1 MMTSKTT
8 WVPVFIVTPILVSAA
23 FWQQAPSAQAAQAPP
38 AGRGLAGQQRPFYV
52 SPEILP
58 DRRVTFRIMAP
69 KASQVLV
76 SASVGTLN
84 PKPTGTAKSDSGMW
98 IMPMQKDAT
107 GLWTLTIGP
116 LDPEVY
122 RYVFFV
128 DGVRAIDESNPN
140 VRPGG
145 EMLWSYF
152 EIAGNPPR
160 FDEWQDVPHGSVHYR
175 TYRSTQ
181 LKTFRNVTIYVP
193 PDYDRDPRRKFP
205 VLYLLHGG
213 AESEEGWVRLGRV
226 PAIEE
231 NLLAR
236 HQAVPMLVV
245 MPNGNVRDSQI
256 TMEAIDA
263 FARELFDDIVPL
275 VEKNYRVEANRE
287 NRAIAGWGGGPA
299 FTVGLRNLDKFA
311 WVGAFA
317 AFGAPGWDLEKQVP
331 GFLKDPASVNQK
343 LKLFFLGCGT
353 EDPRYQMHLHMV
365 DVFKRNQIR
374 HEFHESPGDHEWKVF
389 RHLLAEFMPKLFRAS
404 R

>member
-1 MMTSKTT
+1 MR
-8 WVPVFIVTPILVSAA
+8 SALLLA
-23 FWQQAPSAQAAQAPP
+23 LMGPGVLAAQ
-38 AGRGLAGQQRPFYV
+38 
-52 SPEILP
+52 
-58 DRRVTFRIMAP
+58 TFTFHIKAP
-69 KASQVLV
+69 KASEVLV

-84 PKPTGTAKSDSGMW
+84 PKPTGTVKSDSGMW

-116 LDPEVY
+116 LEPEVY

-181 LKTFRNVTIYVP
+181 LKTFRNVAIYVP
-193 PDYDRDPRRKFP
+193 PDYDRYPRRKFP

-245 MPNGNVRDSQI
+245 MPNGNVGDSMV
-256 TMEAIDA
+256 TMEGIDA
-263 FARELFDDIVPL
+263 FAGELFGDIVPL

-311 WVGAFA
+311 WVGQFDG
-317 AFGAPGWDLEKQVP
+317 FGVAGWDLEKQVP
-331 GFLKDPASVNQK
+331 GFLKDPASVNRK
-343 LKLFFLGCGT
+343 LQLFFLGCGT
-353 EDPRYQMHLHMV
+353 EDPRYQVNMRLV
-365 DVFKRNQIR
+365 DIFKRSQIR

-389 RHLLAEFMPKLFRAS
+389 RHLLAEFMPKLFRGS